1 MPERPHDARRRD
13 DAAQARVGGG
23 AGGRGGVGVGGD
35 VGDLAQQVDR
45 LLDVADEV
53 AAGHL
58 LVLED
63 VGEVVAVRPGVD
75 RLR

>member
-1 MPERPHDARRRD
+1 MLEAATTPRRHG
-13 DAAQARVGGG
+13 VGGG
-23 AGGRGGVGVGGD
+23 AGRGRGRLGFGRD

-58 LVLED
+58 LVLEH
-63 VGEVVAVRPGVD
+63 VGEVVAARPRRGSP
-75 RLR
+75 R